1 MWHIIN
7 FIIGEVGE
15 VGVGVSVCLL
25 IHFPGVFEGEQSRG
39 AMGIWAVTQ
48 VGGCG
53 ATGQHPECE
62 SNRPTV
68 KKSALLAPKI
78 LLNMY

>member
-39 AMGIWAVTQ
+39 TMGMWAVT
-48 VGGCG
+48 
-53 ATGQHPECE
+53 
-62 SNRPTV
+62 
-68 KKSALLAPKI
+68 
-78 LLNMY
+78 